1 MNDCQ
6 LWYVVPSG
14 TYVTVISDKEEV
26 VLLDPS
32 VLRLDL
38 KRREYHENIRFN
50 DLVLTSL
57 NNWLSKS

>member
-1 MNDCQ
+1 MNKLTNDRQ

-14 TYVTVISDKEEV
+14 TYVTVISDKESV
-26 VLLDPS
+26 VLFEPS

-38 KRREYHENIRFN
+38 KRMRYHESNRFN

-57 NNWLSKS
+57 NN